1 MKKNILIIFS
11 LILGSCST
19 NKDLNSIVN
28 RGVDSTKT
36 NTYMVE
42 YDFLE
47 GRYLTNKLKAKV
59 GHPIVYKIKNINQLA
74 YEVKVSIKDSVI
86 SKSSWDNDLSTI
98 IKEFREL
105 PTPKEIEQQ
114 KAVSIPGSDVIAEL
128 GEEVEDDKVKNIIDS
143 IDRREG
149 LNKII
154 TQTSVELSKAKEDL
168 ALIER
173 EIQKS
178 PVSKEDLEPN
188 NRLNDLVMKKNELET
203 EIQDKQKE
211 LQKKEEQ
218 LTNINEVFKDQE
230 SYFVEYI
237 KEKEKFEKTFYE
249 LQAIYNDL
257 LEVNYSALRVAELSF
272 HPFLTESEFQLLY
285 KQDLNPM
292 ALRFPS
298 LLLQNKNFGNVY
310 RELNYLYTNL
320 KGNRKNLNDV
330 LFSGG
335 SFKFLYNIEKMK
347 QSADNM
353 NTEIQKIDI
362 EKLIDKLKKALNL
375 LNSSDN
381 YEFISAPVQPLN
393 DVVVFN
399 VDIKKRDKN
408 GYEVLK
414 EKKFNHKEF
423 LRHGL
428 RYDISVGAAGS
439 LHSRKYNYTLEV
451 NKDDQQFISLNDD
464 RIFSPSFVG
473 FFTTSF
479 RSSTHWTT
487 GLSVG
492 LGISA
497 EEGTFSF
504 DNFFVGPSVIIGRY
518 ERVMLTSGIALKNLP
533 KLKEFYTE
541 GDPVPKS
548 FVIDNI
554 ANYAY
559 RLGYFI
565 SLSYNLTKGVKD
577 NIRQMKSTL

>member
-1 MKKNILIIFS
+1 MKKILLITFS
-11 LILGSCST
+11 LILGSCGT
-19 NKDLNSIVN
+19 NKDFNSIVN
-28 RGVDSTKT
+28 RGVDSTKA
-36 NTYMVE
+36 NTYIVE
-42 YDFLE
+42 YDFLK
-47 GRYLTNKLKAKV
+47 GRYDKNKLKAKV

-74 YEVKVSIKDSVI
+74 YEVKVTIRDSVI

-98 IKEFREL
+98 LKEFREL
-105 PTPKEIEQQ
+105 PTPQEIEQQ
-114 KAVSIPGSDVIAEL
+114 KAVSIPGSDVMAEL
-128 GEEVEDDKVKNIIDS
+128 GGEGVNDEVKNIIDS

-154 TQTSVELSKAKEDL
+154 TQTSVELSKAKDNL
-168 ALIER
+168 ALIEM

-178 PVSKEDLEPN
+178 LDNKEDLEAN
-188 NRLNDLVMKKNELET
+188 KNLNELTPKKSELEK
-203 EIQDKQKE
+203 EIQDKLTE
-211 LQKKEEQ
+211 LQKIEEQ

-237 KEKEKFEKTFYE
+237 EQKEKFEKTFYE

-272 HPFLTESEFQLLY
+272 HPFLTETEFQLLY

-292 ALRFPS
+292 ALQFPN

-320 KGNRKNLNDV
+320 KGNKKNLNDV

-353 NTEIQKIDI
+353 NAEIQKIDP

-375 LNSSDN
+375 LNSSSN

-393 DVVVFN
+393 DVVIFN

-451 NKDDQQFISLNDD
+451 NKDDQKIITLNDD

-473 FFTTSF
+473 FFTTSL
-479 RSSTHWTT
+479 RSSTHWTA

-504 DNFFVGPSVIIGRY
+504 DNFFVGPSVIVGRY
-518 ERVMLTSGIALKNLP
+518 ERVMLTTGIALKNLP
-533 KLKEFYTE
+533 RLKEFYTE
-541 GDPVPKS
+541 GNEVPNS
-548 FVIDNI
+548 FVMDNI

-565 SLSYNLTKGVKD
+565 SLSYNLTKGIKD